1 MYVVRMRETI
11 TFTLKNNTVQF
22 HRAAADFF
30 FFKISSIVDRK
41 KSALFG
47 YLDSAPIFF
56 FNVTRFYFIF

>member
-30 FFKISSIVDRK
+30 FFK
-41 KSALFG
+41 SAVLLTG
-47 YLDSAPIFF
+47 KRVLYLDI
-56 FNVTRFYFIF
+56 

>member
-30 FFKISSIVDRK
+30 FFF
-41 KSALFG
+41 KSAVLLTG
-47 YLDSAPIFF
+47 KRVLYLDI
-56 FNVTRFYFIF
+56 